1 MTQNGLD
8 CNADNAMVTILLPWV
23 SAQSIQIAHS
33 TTVGTTN
40 VPPTPSSEE
49 LGQSHL
55 TTLQQQSTTGAA
67 VSGKAVAIYSQSKAT
82 TNVRSTKVQST
93 TKFTA
98 PKVDSKSTNLANA
111 STMARTTTTRTNMS
125 PTTGKPIIHKRA
137 KVCYDT
143 LGCFNNSPPYIHTVT
158 PWSPEKI
165 DVNCLLYTREWPPG
179 NETVR
184 IVYNEQASLRNSN
197 FSTSRPTKFVIHGF
211 NNDIKT
217 EWPYVM
223 KDELLKNHSN
233 KEHCFI
239 FIMRTYAHTILCSKA
254 DVNVFLVFWG
264 NGANL
269 GFLYDQ
275 AATNTQVVAAEI
287 RVLILNMVS
296 LGADVNQVHLIGH
309 SLGAHTSGY
318 VGGRL
323 KSDHHLVLGRIT
335 GLDPA
340 DPDFE
345 TKPIL
350 VRLDKNDAAFV
361 DVIHTNGAPFTG
373 LGGYGLMIQCGDVD
387 FYVNGGALQPDCPG
401 VGMSVPGMGFMD
413 SLSCSHGRAH
423 EIFTETINSQMCQ
436 FVGYPC
442 SSYESFQRGD
452 CMDCGEDGCAVM
464 GYASDMY
471 TVPRGK
477 KYLNTRRS
485 SPFCGHQYKVLVKMS
500 TFWDNTKGKIEI
512 KLAGTWDTSEWI
524 PATAAG
530 INDEQLNRGA
540 TISHVAVMKEVI
552 GTITSISV
560 RFTKGSHSQDT
571 LQVNTIRTKSGD
583 NGEETVFCL
592 SDVTLQTAVTLV
604 LPWVSVQS
612 TPSTSPATAASIH
625 ATTITDIPPTVSS
638 EELGQSHLT
647 TLQQQSTTGA
657 VVSGKAVTISSQSK
671 TPIVVSNS
679 SPTLN
684 ASTAAKTTI
693 NRTTIL
699 PTTRKPINHTREVCY
714 DTIGCFN
721 NRPPYISSLPWSP
734 QKIDV
739 HFLLYTREWPSGNE
753 TVRIVYNDTESLRNS
768 NFSTTRPTKF
778 VVHGFLN
785 DMKSPWPYVMKD
797 ELLKKVSEL

>member
-1 MTQNGLD
+1 MMVVAGAVEVTGCNGHRHE
-8 CNADNAMVTILLPWV
+8 
-23 SAQSIQIAHS
+23 SRIAHS

-137 KVCYDT
+137 
-143 LGCFNNSPPYIHTVT
+143 
-158 PWSPEKI
+158 
-165 DVNCLLYTREWPPG
+165 
-179 NETVR
+179 
-184 IVYNEQASLRNSN
+184 
-197 FSTSRPTKFVIHGF
+197 
-211 NNDIKT
+211 
-217 EWPYVM
+217 
-223 KDELLKNHSN
+223 
-233 KEHCFI
+233 
-239 FIMRTYAHTILCSKA
+239 KA

-592 SDVTLQTAVTLV
+592 SDVTLQTGV
-604 LPWVSVQS
+604 PQ
-612 TPSTSPATAASIH
+612 
-625 ATTITDIPPTVSS
+625 DFPPHRGMTC
-638 EELGQSHLT
+638 
-647 TLQQQSTTGA
+647 
-657 VVSGKAVTISSQSK
+657 
-671 TPIVVSNS
+671 P
-679 SPTLN
+679 
-684 ASTAAKTTI
+684 
-693 NRTTIL
+693 
-699 PTTRKPINHTREVCY
+699 
-714 DTIGCFN
+714 
-721 NRPPYISSLPWSP
+721 
-734 QKIDV
+734 
-739 HFLLYTREWPSGNE
+739 
-753 TVRIVYNDTESLRNS
+753 
-768 NFSTTRPTKF
+768 
-778 VVHGFLN
+778 
-785 DMKSPWPYVMKD
+785 
-797 ELLKKVSEL
+797 